1 MSVDEPATTVPVDGA
16 GRHRGRFVYGLGQT
30 LAIWL
35 AVLLLVASVPH
46 VAAVWAG
53 LGTGAVMS
61 VLLGKWHRR
70 GRRVDTAVG
79 AFTGVALWPFVI
91 AAVIMAVG
99 IVAEFRSG

>member
-1 MSVDEPATTVPVDGA
+1 MSVREPATTAPVDGS

-35 AVLLLVASVPH
+35 TVLLLVASVRH

-53 LGTGAVMS
+53 LGAGAVMS
-61 VLLGKWHRR
+61 VLLGKWHHR

-91 AAVIMAVG
+91 AAVVLAIG
-99 IVAEFRSG
+99 IVAEYRSE